1 MVRWGVI
8 GAGHMANIFAHSI
21 QEVNNAK
28 LVAISSKDNKNLE
41 FFGDRFKIE
50 KKFRF
55 SNYEEICKINEVDAI
70 YISSLNNTHFDLIK
84 LVAMNNKNI
93 LCEKPFCLNLY
104 EAVEIQKILKKYK
117 VSFFEAIAYLS
128 HPQTNHIFN
137 LINND
142 ELGEILS
149 IESSFG
155 FKVRKIDPKSRLF
168 NKELGGGAILDI
180 GCYPLS
186 FISLFLESKN
196 QIEFKDTHGEMCHT
210 NVDIEASA
218 NLLIN
223 NKIKCRIQVSLK
235 EQFTN
240 NTIIKGSKGTM
251 VINSPWL
258 PEKKVFL
265 EVSAKNRYYKTFI
278 NSDVSVYANQIKNVS
293 NKFLKKENPQS
304 KLFDISKSL
313 DNMRNLDYW
322 INNIK

>member
-142 ELGEILS
+142 KLID
-149 IESSFG
+149 FG
-155 FKVRKIDPKSRLF
+155 FLTGDIVKTSTEKNWNEIDSDLKLLNCPVYFAVGNHDIDNLELYKSRRTEEIKFHSQRFSNPKFSLLEKCKHHF
-168 NKELGGGAILDI
+168 S
-180 GCYPLS
+180 PLIKTLS
-186 FISLFLESKN
+186 MSE
-196 QIEFKDTHGEMCHT
+196 
-210 NVDIEASA
+210 
-218 NLLIN
+218 LLI
-223 NKIKCRIQVSLK
+223 S
-235 EQFTN
+235 FD
-240 NTIIKGSKGTM
+240 
-251 VINSPWL
+251 NS
-258 PEKKVFL
+258 
-265 EVSAKNRYYKTFI
+265 S
-278 NSDVSVYANQIKNVS
+278 
-293 NKFLKKENPQS
+293 
-304 KLFDISKSL
+304 
-313 DNMRNLDYW
+313 
-322 INNIK
+322 